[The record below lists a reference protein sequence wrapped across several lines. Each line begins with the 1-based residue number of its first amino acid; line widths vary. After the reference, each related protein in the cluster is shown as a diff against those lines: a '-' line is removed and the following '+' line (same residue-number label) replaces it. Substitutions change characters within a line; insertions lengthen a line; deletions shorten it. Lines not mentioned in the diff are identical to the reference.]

1 MEFYTMRHIRNFF
14 HDITDILLAFVIV
27 AAAIVMIAWRMQ
39 VILSYPETV
48 VTDPVV
54 TEETVEEVPAEE
66 TANEAPAAETGD
78 KAKEETPATDNAEK
92 APAAETPEEA
102 PADKNAEDAKAQ

>member
-1 MEFYTMRHIRNFF
+1 MRHIKNFF
-14 HDITDILLAFVIV
+14 HDITDIVLAFIIV

-54 TEETVEEVPAEE
+54 TEETVEEVPATE
-66 TANEAPAAETGD
+66 TGDEAQAAETSD
-78 KAKEETPATDNAEK
+78 KAA
-92 APAAETPEEA
+92 EEA
-102 PADKNAEDAKAQ
+102 PATEADKEAPAEGNAEDTKAQ

>member
-54 TEETVEEVPAEE
+54 TEETVEEVPAAE
-66 TANEAPAAETGD
+66 TGDEAQAAETSDKAAEEAPAAEAD
-78 KAKEETPATDNAEK
+78 K
-92 APAAETPEEA
+92 EA
-102 PADKNAEDAKAQ
+102 PAEGNAEDTKAQ

>member
-1 MEFYTMRHIRNFF
+1 MRHIRNFF

-54 TEETVEEVPAEE
+54 TEETVEEVPAAE
-66 TANEAPAAETGD
+66 TGDEAQAAETSDKAAEEAPAAEAD
-78 KAKEETPATDNAEK
+78 K
-92 APAAETPEEA
+92 EA
-102 PADKNAEDAKAQ
+102 PAEGNAEDTKAQ

>member
-1 MEFYTMRHIRNFF
+1 MRHIRNFF

-54 TEETVEEVPAEE
+54 TEETVEEVPATE
-66 TANEAPAAETGD
+66 TGDEAQASETSDKAAEEAPAAEAD
-78 KAKEETPATDNAEK
+78 K
-92 APAAETPEEA
+92 EA
-102 PADKNAEDAKAQ
+102 PAEGNAEDTKAQ

>member
-1 MEFYTMRHIRNFF
+1 MRHIRNFF

-54 TEETVEEVPAEE
+54 TEETVEEVPATE
-66 TANEAPAAETGD
+66 TGDEAQAAETSDKAAEEAPAAEAD
-78 KAKEETPATDNAEK
+78 K
-92 APAAETPEEA
+92 EA
-102 PADKNAEDAKAQ
+102 PAEGNAEDTKAQ